1 MLSLSRILLPRPK
14 GSLVFLQHFLGF
26 LDLKVGAELILLCS
40 LFNKASG
47 FYGLLAIFSGAEISA
62 LQISMYVY
70 SVLAVFFIAW
80 VQPHIR
86 KRTPFP
92 VLSFGY
98 WYLIDS
104 IINATYTTMFA
115 ITWFMVIS
123 EPRRSQAVTAAN
135 TAPGVGNSGKMIEDI
150 SGLSGGP
157 FNPAGGPDGTDTPL
171 PSYIETVSSGVSVS
185 ALTNGLHQPESMTSM
200 SIIAG
205 LWIIRAY
212 FCLVVLAYAR
222 QVVRESA
229 TPASPPFTGKNG
241 EGFQGSIG
249 RMLININ
256 RRYWE
261 GPIGW
266 STRTPPNPQ
275 VPARKFRKSLDHNR
289 KKSDVVV

>member
-1 MLSLSRILLPRPK
+1 MFSLSRILLPRPK
-14 GSLVFLQHFLGF
+14 HFLGF

-47 FYGLLAIFSGAEISA
+47 FYGLLAIFTGAEISA
-62 LQISMYVY
+62 LQISMYFY
-70 SVLAVFFIAW
+70 SVFAVFFIAW

-92 VLSFGY
+92 NITFGY

-104 IINATYTTMFA
+104 IINATYTTIFA

-123 EPRRSQAVTAAN
+123 EPRRSNFTDAS
-135 TAPGVGNSGKMIEDI
+135 TAPGVGDSGKMIEDI

-157 FNPAGGPDGTDTPL
+157 FNPVGGADGTDAAA
-171 PSYIETVSSGVSVS
+171 PSYIETVAG
-185 ALTNGLHQPESMTSM
+185 ATAFDAFANGLNQPESMTSM
-200 SIIAG
+200 AIIAG
-205 LWIIRAY
+205 LWIVRAY

-222 QVVRESA
+222 QVVRDSA
-229 TPASPPFTGKNG
+229 TPSNPPFTGRNG
-241 EGFQGSIG
+241 EGLQGTIG
-249 RMLININ
+249 RMLINVN

-266 STRTPPNPQ
+266 STRQPQPQPTPI
-275 VPARKFRKSLDHNR
+275 RKFRKSLDQNR
-289 KKSDVVV
+289 KKSDAIAV

>member
-14 GSLVFLQHFLGF
+14 AFLGF
-26 LDLKVGAELILLCS
+26 LDLKVGVELILLCS

-47 FYGLLAIFSGAEISA
+47 FYGLLAIFTGAEISI

-98 WYLIDS
+98 WYLIDA
-104 IINATYTTMFA
+104 IINAAYTAVFA
-115 ITWFMVIS
+115 LTWFMVIS
-123 EPRRSQAVTAAN
+123 EPRRSQALTSAN

-157 FNPAGGPDGTDTPL
+157 FNPNGGPDGTEAPI
-171 PSYIETVSSGVSVS
+171 PSYSETIPNGVGVSAFS
-185 ALTNGLHQPESMTSM
+185 NGLHQPESMTSM
-200 SIIAG
+200 TIILG
-205 LWIIRAY
+205 LWVVRIY
-212 FCLVVLAYAR
+212 FCLVVMAYAR

-229 TPASPPFTGKNG
+229 TPSNPPFTGKG
-241 EGFQGSIG
+241 GDGIHGSIG
-249 RMLININ
+249 RTLININ
-256 RRYWE
+256 RKYWE

-266 STRTPPNPQ
+266 SSPKQPSTQNQP
-275 VPARKFRKSLDHNR
+275 RKFRKSFDQNR
-289 KKSDVVV
+289 KKSDIIV

>member
-1 MLSLSRILLPRPK
+1 MISLSRILLPRPK
-14 GSLVFLQHFLGF
+14 HFLGV
-26 LDLKVGAELILLCS
+26 LDLKIGAELILLCS

-92 VLSFGY
+92 VISFGY
-98 WYLIDS
+98 WYLVDS

-115 ITWFMVIS
+115 VTWFMVIS

-157 FNPAGGPDGTDTPL
+157 FNPTGGPDGTDTPV
-171 PSYIETVSSGVSVS
+171 PSYIDSLSSGLSIG
-185 ALTNGLHQPESMTSM
+185 AFTNGLHQPESMTSM

-205 LWIIRAY
+205 LWIVRAY

-229 TPASPPFTGKNG
+229 TPSNPPFTGKNG
-241 EGFQGSIG
+241 AGFQGAIG
-249 RMLININ
+249 RTLININ

-266 STRTPPNPQ
+266 SMRQPGPQ
-275 VPARKFRKSLDHNR
+275 VQPRKFRKSLDHQR

>member
-1 MLSLSRILLPRPK
+1 MFSLSRILLPRPK
-14 GSLVFLQHFLGF
+14 HFLGF
-26 LDLKVGAELILLCS
+26 LDLKVGVELILLCS

-47 FYGLLAIFSGAEISA
+47 FYGLLAIFTGAEISA

-92 VLSFGY
+92 NITFGY

-104 IINATYTTMFA
+104 IINATYTTFFA
-115 ITWFMVIS
+115 ITWFMVIA
-123 EPRRSQAVTAAN
+123 EPQRSLFTNESTV
-135 TAPGVGNSGKMIEDI
+135 PGVSDSGKVDDI
-150 SGLSGGP
+150 TGLP
-157 FNPAGGPDGTDTPL
+157 TFNPAEGADGVNAAA
-171 PSYIETVSSGVSVS
+171 PSYVETVSSATAFDAFAS
-185 ALTNGLHQPESMTSM
+185 GLNQPESMTSM
-200 SIIAG
+200 AIIAG
-205 LWIIRAY
+205 LWIVRAY

-229 TPASPPFTGKNG
+229 TPSNPPFTGKNG
-241 EGFQGSIG
+241 EGLQGTIG
-249 RMLININ
+249 RTLININ

-266 STRTPPNPQ
+266 STRPQAQPTPT
-275 VPARKFRKSLDHNR
+275 RKFRKSLDQNR
-289 KKSDVVV
+289 KKSDTIAV

>member
-14 GSLVFLQHFLGF
+14 HFLGF

-70 SVLAVFFIAW
+70 SVLAVLFIAW

-92 VLSFGY
+92 VISFGY

-157 FNPAGGPDGTDTPL
+157 FNPAGGPDGTDTPV
-171 PSYIETVSSGVSVS
+171 PSYIETISSGVSVG

-205 LWIIRAY
+205 LWIVRAY

-222 QVVRESA
+222 QVVRDSA
-229 TPASPPFTGKNG
+229 TPANQPFTGKNG
-241 EGFQGSIG
+241 EGIRGSIG

-266 STRTPPNPQ
+266 STRTPPNPH

>member
-1 MLSLSRILLPRPK
+1 MLSLSRILLPRPR
-14 GSLVFLQHFLGF
+14 HFLGF
-26 LDLKVGAELILLCS
+26 LDLRIGAELILLCS

-47 FYGLLAIFSGAEISA
+47 FYGLLAIFTGAEISA

-92 VLSFGY
+92 VISFSY

-104 IINATYTTMFA
+104 IINATYTTIFA

-123 EPRRSQAVTAAN
+123 EPRRSQTFTAAN

-157 FNPAGGPDGTDTPL
+157 FNPNGGPDGTDTPA
-171 PSYIETVSSGVSVS
+171 PSYIETMADGLGIGVFGSGLS
-185 ALTNGLHQPESMTSM
+185 QPESMTSL
-200 SIIAG
+200 SIILG
-205 LWIIRAY
+205 LWIIRSY

-229 TPASPPFTGKNG
+229 TPATPPFSGKNG
-241 EGFQGSIG
+241 EGFQGSLG
-249 RMLININ
+249 RRMININ

-266 STRTPPNPQ
+266 STRLPAPPQ
-275 VPARKFRKSLDHNR
+275 AQTRKFRKSLEENR
-289 KKSDVVV
+289 KKSDIVV

>member
-1 MLSLSRILLPRPK
+1 MFHCLLPNRHHMLTL
-14 GSLVFLQHFLGF
+14 SS
-26 LDLKVGAELILLCS
+26 I
-40 LFNKASG
+40 
-47 FYGLLAIFSGAEISA
+47 GAEISI

-104 IINATYTTMFA
+104 IINAAYTALFA
-115 ITWFMVIS
+115 LTWFMVIS
-123 EPRRSQAVTAAN
+123 EPRRSQAVTSAN

-157 FNPAGGPDGTDTPL
+157 FNPNGGPDGTEAPI
-171 PSYIETVSSGVSVS
+171 PSYIETIPNGVGVGAFS
-185 ALTNGLHQPESMTSM
+185 NGLHQPESMTSM
-200 SIIAG
+200 SIILG
-205 LWIIRAY
+205 LWIVRIY
-212 FCLVVLAYAR
+212 FCLVVMAYAR

-229 TPASPPFTGKNG
+229 TPSNPPFTGRGG
-241 EGFQGSIG
+241 EGIHGSIG
-249 RMLININ
+249 RTLININ
-256 RRYWE
+256 RKYWE

-266 STRTPPNPQ
+266 SPKQPSTQNQP
-275 VPARKFRKSLDHNR
+275 RKFRKSFDQNR
-289 KKSDVVV
+289 KKSDIV